1 MVSSRGSMTWF
12 KGQISREEPG
22 LKFCE
27 PELRRKDPY
36 YGGVILV
43 CPCGK
48 EVSARTL
55 LQGARPRASINQIF
69 SNLFNSFV
77 QPLRAPRARRAS
89 APLRPASG
97 ASVYKSVRSIPPFA
111 IDLRAPFAAR
121 LEARAPRRRCALT
134 PESCQLVPAQR
145 PTDASCARGRQIC
158 SQHSLHLPSTGA
170 LLSPRALTR
179 SRCGGDE
186 LGLHAGPVGARTAA
200 PRDGCLARARMQQ
213 HGSMALSA
221 RVLCRC
227 GGNGADASRRA
238 TQPTPNVVPRPA
250 A

>member
-1 MVSSRGSMTWF
+1 MTWNDDGNSSPPPVSSEYREGSLRVQPQRLTASVKSWCSLW
-12 KGQISREEPG
+12 KGGFGTNPPS
-22 LKFCE
+22 
-27 PELRRKDPY
+27 
-36 YGGVILV
+36 GG
-43 CPCGK
+43 PA
-48 EVSARTL
+48 E
-55 LQGARPRASINQIF
+55 SINKSTFPNF

-77 QPLRAPRARRAS
+77 QPLLAPRARRAS

-158 SQHSLHLPSTGA
+158 PQHSLHLPSTDA
-170 LLSPRALTR
+170 LLSPRASKR

-186 LGLHAGPVGARTAA
+186 L
-200 PRDGCLARARMQQ
+200 
-213 HGSMALSA
+213 
-221 RVLCRC
+221 
-227 GGNGADASRRA
+227 
-238 TQPTPNVVPRPA
+238 
-250 A
+250 